1 MFHREIIDLLM
12 IKFPN
17 EDILLKEIN
26 TCKYIYIYIYINIYI
41 YNIYNIYICICIYM
55 YIYFYIYIYYIHSIM
70 YTYICPLYTLC

>member
-26 TCKYIYIYIYINIYI
+26 ICKYIYIYIYINIYI
-41 YNIYNIYICICIYM
+41 
-55 YIYFYIYIYYIHSIM
+55 
-70 YTYICPLYTLC
+70 